1 MANMLSIIKDGKVT
15 PIFPDTKCGCD
26 HFYVRSISLPLMR
39 SLGQAETRVKEAMTA
54 DKGRDQGCC

>member
-26 HFYVRSISLPLMR
+26 YFYVRSISLAAYAVAWA
-39 SLGQAETRVKEAMTA
+39 G
-54 DKGRDQGCC
+54 